1 MTTFRLYT
9 NDTTGRSIIERE
21 IDGAHGVIHSDDDKN
36 FQKCLSEMHKMI
48 REGNGSKKY
57 IETLNG
63 IFDHCDKQY
72 DNLPEN
78 RDKK

>member
-1 MTTFRLYT
+1 
-9 NDTTGRSIIERE
+9 
-21 IDGAHGVIHSDDDKN
+21 
-36 FQKCLSEMHKMI
+36 MI

-78 RDKK
+78 RDKKWYLLVTFAGKLWPRGRRRAQISKKKSFIYFVKSLDKGLFMW